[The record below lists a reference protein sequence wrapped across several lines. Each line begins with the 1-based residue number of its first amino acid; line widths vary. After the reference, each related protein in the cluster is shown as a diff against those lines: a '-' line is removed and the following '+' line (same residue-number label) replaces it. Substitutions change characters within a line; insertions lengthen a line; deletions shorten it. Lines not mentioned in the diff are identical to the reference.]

1 MFDKKSNDTL
11 LAGIRQ
17 GKTLTRNEMLRLIV
31 GLSIPSILA
40 QVTNV
45 LMFYID
51 AAMVG
56 KLGAAAS
63 ASIGLVESATWLFGG
78 LCSAVSLGFSVQVAH
93 FIGAN
98 DFVKARQVLRHALVC
113 TLSFSLLVTLC
124 ASLIAFKLPIW
135 LRGGDDI
142 AHDAALYFLIYALS
156 VPFLQLGILSSNM
169 LKSAGN
175 MQIPSI
181 MSVLMCVLDVAFNY
195 LFIYVAGLGVPG
207 AALGTVLSIA
217 IVASVEA
224 WFALFRSSILAL
236 RLDKARFVWMWS
248 YVRNAVKISAPIA
261 AQYVLMTGA
270 QVVSTYIVAPLG
282 NFAIAANTFAITAES
297 LCYMPGY
304 GIGDAATT
312 LVGQSMGAG
321 QYGLCRSFTKLTVG
335 MGMAVMAL
343 MGVVMYVFAPE
354 MIGLMTP
361 VDEIRALG
369 TQILRIEAFAEPMFA
384 AAIVGNS
391 VCVGAGDTLKPSLMN
406 LASMWGVRLSL
417 AAVLAHWYGLQG
429 VWTAMAVELT
439 FRGMLFLTRL
449 KWSAWL
455 RAEGGVEKN
464 NGDGGRHAL

>member
-17 GKTLTRNEMLRLIV
+17 GKTLTQNEMLSLIV

-113 TLSFSLLVTLC
+113 TLSFSLLVTLF

-135 LRGGDDI
+135 LRGGADI
-142 AHDAALYFLIYALS
+142 AHDASLYFLIYALS
-156 VPFLQLGILSSNM
+156 VPVLQLGILSSNM

-181 MSVLMCVLDVAFNY
+181 MSVLMCVLDVVFNY

-217 IVASVEA
+217 IVAA
-224 WFALFRSSILAL
+224 QR
-236 RLDKARFVWMWS
+236 
-248 YVRNAVKISAPIA
+248 KIS
-261 AQYVLMTGA
+261 
-270 QVVSTYIVAPLG
+270 
-282 NFAIAANTFAITAES
+282 
-297 LCYMPGY
+297 
-304 GIGDAATT
+304 GD
-312 LVGQSMGAG
+312 
-321 QYGLCRSFTKLTVG
+321 K
-335 MGMAVMAL
+335 
-343 MGVVMYVFAPE
+343 
-354 MIGLMTP
+354 
-361 VDEIRALG
+361 
-369 TQILRIEAFAEPMFA
+369 
-384 AAIVGNS
+384 
-391 VCVGAGDTLKPSLMN
+391 
-406 LASMWGVRLSL
+406 
-417 AAVLAHWYGLQG
+417 
-429 VWTAMAVELT
+429 
-439 FRGMLFLTRL
+439 LFLLLLHHGT
-449 KWSAWL
+449 
-455 RAEGGVEKN
+455 V
-464 NGDGGRHAL
+464 